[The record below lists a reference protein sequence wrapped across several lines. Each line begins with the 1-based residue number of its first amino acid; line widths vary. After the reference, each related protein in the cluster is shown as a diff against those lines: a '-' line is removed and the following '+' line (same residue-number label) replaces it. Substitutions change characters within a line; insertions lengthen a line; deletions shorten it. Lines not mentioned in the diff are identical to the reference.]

1 MPLGYKYTTEG
12 TKDGKTADTA
22 RKERRCEY
30 DNSGNVDIKRSCA
43 AYKVKL

>member
-1 MPLGYKYTTEG
+1 MPSRYKYTTEG
-12 TKDGKTADTA
+12 TKDKKTADTV

-30 DNSGNVDIKRSCA
+30 DNSGNVDIKRSSA